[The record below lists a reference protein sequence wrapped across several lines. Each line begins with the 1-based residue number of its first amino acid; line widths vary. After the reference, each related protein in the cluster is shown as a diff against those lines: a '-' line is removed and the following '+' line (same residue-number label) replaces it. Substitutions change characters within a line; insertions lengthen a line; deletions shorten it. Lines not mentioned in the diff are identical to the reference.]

1 MNDSERLEMLI
12 EAIGL
17 IEEAQQLVDDAL
29 DGTPEESH
37 YKAYGRY
44 GLDTLL
50 GNGNPY
56 DRSLEDLI
64 AKYEE
69 MEDNSRNEI

>member
-37 YKAYGRY
+37 YKVYGRY